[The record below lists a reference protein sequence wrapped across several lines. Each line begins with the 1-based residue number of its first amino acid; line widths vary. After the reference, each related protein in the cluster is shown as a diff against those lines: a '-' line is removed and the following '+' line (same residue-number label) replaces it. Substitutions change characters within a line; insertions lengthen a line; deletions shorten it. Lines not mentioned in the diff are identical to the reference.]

1 MDVAGVQCD
10 LARRTADRKVS
21 MTEPRADRDETEG
34 GEDAG
39 LGGAERPTA
48 PEMEHGR
55 PSPEAVWSYRGYEL
69 GSRDFT
75 TAMVHL
81 FRAEVNRA
89 NTWRMRLDATT
100 NWAVIT
106 TGAAISVAFTS
117 RSAID
122 HGVIILNTLLV
133 TIFLMTEARRY
144 RYYELWSYRSRL
156 METDFFAAML
166 VPPFKPAPNWAESLA
181 DNLLDP
187 RFPITF
193 GEAFGRRFR
202 RNYMYI
208 YLLLAV
214 AWALKIWLHPEPA
227 GSMEVFFER
236 ASIGNVPG
244 ALVVGIGLAF
254 NIVLLVIG
262 WLTVGLQES
271 AGEVLSR
278 YEGILA
284 EATHSASAGKGSS
297 QAPRTR
303 KPGWLQGP
311 KRPTGVDGSR
321 DRSRGVARRR
331 RHQREQLV
339 TFVITSRPEEVS
351 RRLMEDLHRGV
362 TAMPATGMYSG
373 SDRAVLLCALTVT
386 EVGEL
391 RHIVESVDP
400 DGFVVVSPAA
410 QVLGEGFAPLEEDE
424 AAG

>member
-1 MDVAGVQCD
+1 MD
-10 LARRTADRKVS
+10 
-21 MTEPRADRDETEG
+21 
-34 GEDAG
+34 DAG
-39 LGGAERPTA
+39 RPPADDATPDAGAVPAPEEAERPRA
-48 PEMEHGR
+48 PDMPHGR

-69 GSRDFT
+69 GPGEFT

-81 FRAEVNRA
+81 FRGEVSRA

-117 RSAID
+117 RSPID

-187 RFPITF
+187 RFPITYR
-193 GEAFGRRFR
+193 EAFGRRFR

-214 AWALKIWLHPEPA
+214 AWVLKIWMHPDPA
-227 GSMEVFFER
+227 GSLDVFLQR
-236 ASIGNVPG
+236 ASIGTVPG
-244 ALVVGIGLAF
+244 LVVVVIGLAF
-254 NIVLLVIG
+254 NVVLMVIG

-271 AGEVLSR
+271 AGEVLTH
-278 YEGILA
+278 YEEILA
-284 EATHSASAGKGSS
+284 EATHNAAAGSTKGKGKEAQKAGVSR
-297 QAPRTR
+297 QEGGGWLRGAPR
-303 KPGWLQGP
+303 PS
-311 KRPTGVDGSR
+311 GVDGVGSR
-321 DRSRGVARRR
+321 SQSALRK
-331 RHQREQLV
+331 RHRREQLV
-339 TFVITSRPEEVS
+339 TFVITSRPEEVA
-351 RRLMEDLHRGV
+351 RRLLEDLHRGV

-373 SDRAVLLCALTVT
+373 SNRAVLLCALTVT
-386 EVGEL
+386 EVGDL

-400 DGFVVVSPAA
+400 QGFVVVSPAA
-410 QVLGEGFAPLEEDE
+410 QVLGEGFAPLEDE
-424 AAG
+424 